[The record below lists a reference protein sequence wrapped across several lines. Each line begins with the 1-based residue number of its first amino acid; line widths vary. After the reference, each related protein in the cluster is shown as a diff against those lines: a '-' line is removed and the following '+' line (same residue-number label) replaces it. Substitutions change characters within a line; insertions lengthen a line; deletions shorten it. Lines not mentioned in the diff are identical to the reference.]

1 MRPDISASRTT
12 DGKWSVLWLIVA
24 FPIVWTLYASL
35 SRYNLDRMGD
45 MVENFAW
52 GIGWQFG
59 YYKHPPFYSWIT
71 AAWFSVFPRTDFFYH
86 LLASMSVT
94 VALLAMWRISVRFFT
109 VGQQRALFLAVFFLP
124 PLTFLARNYNATS
137 AMLPLWAFTFLFYL
151 RVLER
156 RRSLDAVLL
165 GVLGG
170 CAILTKYHSVVLVM
184 AIALHAL
191 LDRDVRPLLAT
202 RLPVLAMAAGA
213 LVVAP
218 HLWWMWNN
226 DFITVRYAA
235 EQGDDNWLETFV
247 YAVRFLPV
255 ALLYALPMFVVL
267 GFYRRPGDGY
277 PLFSWSQVA
286 EFWKTPEGRA
296 LVCAAAL
303 PPVITIVLGLVLD
316 ALVSSLWSIP
326 FFVFVPF
333 FVVALLP
340 RELTSGR
347 RLLAPIAIGAYA
359 AILLLLAPFVRG
371 QSIAASQHNSAVPI
385 AAIAQAAQT
394 AWHQAVDGRFA
405 IVAGQSNLYANGT
418 AFYAPDRPYAIQGQ
432 SLTFTPWVTEGDMA
446 RHGAAFLCNASS
458 QERCEAAA
466 TELFGRV
473 DQTVAFSVPPPLG
486 AKKTTDWE
494 MVLLVRKPD

>member
-1 MRPDISASRTT
+1 MRPDISASRGN

-24 FPIVWTLYASL
+24 FPVFWTLYASL

-52 GIGWQFG
+52 GISWQLG

-94 VALLAMWRISVRFFT
+94 VALLAIWRISTRFFT
-109 VGQQRALFLAVFFLP
+109 VGQQRALLVAVFFLP
-124 PLTFLARNYNATS
+124 PLTFLTRNYNATS

-170 CAILTKYHSVVLVM
+170 CAILTKYHSVVLVI

-191 LDRDVRPLLAT
+191 LDRDVRGLLLT

-213 LVVAP
+213 LVLAP
-218 HLWWMWNN
+218 HLWWMWNS
-226 DFITVRYAA
+226 DFITVRYAS
-235 EQGDDNWLETFV
+235 EQGDGNWRDTLI
-247 YAVRFLPV
+247 YAARFIPV
-255 ALLYALPMFVVL
+255 VFLYSAPMFAVL
-267 GFYRRPGDGY
+267 GFYRRLGDGY
-277 PLFSWSQVA
+277 PLFSWPQVA
-286 EFWKTPEGRA
+286 EFWTTSQGRA
-296 LVCAAAL
+296 LVCVAAL
-303 PPVITIVLGLVLD
+303 PPVITIVLGLALD

-326 FFVFVPF
+326 FFVFIPF

-359 AILLLLAPFVRG
+359 VILLVLAPVVRG
-371 QSIAASQHNSAVPI
+371 QSLAASQHNSAVPI
-385 AAIAQAAQT
+385 SGIAQAAQT
-394 AWHQAVDGRFA
+394 AWYQVVDGRFA

-432 SLTFTPWVTEGDMA
+432 SLKLTPWVTKGDIA
-446 RHGAAFLCNASS
+446 REGAAFVCNAAS

-466 TELFGRV
+466 TALFGRV
-473 DQTVAFSVPPPLG
+473 DQAVPFSVPAPAG
-486 AKKTTDWE
+486 AKKTTNWE
-494 MVLLVRKPD
+494 MVLLVRNPD